1 MNRFYYNS
9 HQRFKAFADYKFVFI
24 SKSPYFAS
32 RPALQTLSYQPEL
45 LHFPYMGLFPP
56 VRPDTIMNTFR
67 MLNQIAA
74 PMPEIALN
82 LLRYVLALDP
92 GHKVTY
98 PD

>member
-1 MNRFYYNS
+1 
-9 HQRFKAFADYKFVFI
+9 
-24 SKSPYFAS
+24 
-32 RPALQTLSYQPEL
+32 
-45 LHFPYMGLFPP
+45 MGLFPP